1 MRVVM
6 GPNDEC
12 IVFQVEEH
20 LLFLQGAYKDMV
32 LAKQL
37 LGDRRNLATRR
48 LQCASVLLT
57 ALEEEK
63 A

>member
-1 MRVVM
+1 MRVVV
-6 GPNDEC
+6 GLSDEC

-20 LLFLQGAYKDMV
+20 LLFLQAAYKDMV
-32 LAKQL
+32 VEKQL
-37 LGDRRNLATRR
+37 LGDRRKLATRR